1 MAEFAV
7 RSLSMR
13 RTETPNAVMTTLA
26 SPTQGPTDQ
35 LSLWR
40 VEMRAGQRG
49 PRHVFDSEQVWHV
62 LAGELDV
69 TIGDETARLSAG
81 DAAVLPAKT
90 QRQVSAVTATQII
103 VCGRGG
109 AVASVPGEDGSRG
122 TPPWIS

>member
-90 QRQVSAVTATQII
+90 KRQISAVTATQII
-103 VCGRGG
+103 VCGRGS
-109 AVASVPGEDGSRG
+109 AVASVPGENAPRG

>member
-1 MAEFAV
+1 MAGFAV
-7 RSLSMR
+7 RSGTMR

-35 LSLWR
+35 LSIWR
-40 VEMRAGQRG
+40 VEMQAGQRG

-69 TIGDETARLSAG
+69 TIGDQTARLTAG

-90 QRQVSAVTATQII
+90 ERQISAVTAIQVIA
-103 VCGRGG
+103 CGRGS
-109 AVASVPGEDGSRG
+109 AVASVPGEDAARG
-122 TPPWIS
+122 TPAWIS

>member
-1 MAEFAV
+1 MAEFAL
-7 RSLSMR
+7 RSSNMR

-35 LSLWR
+35 LSVWR
-40 VEMRAGQRG
+40 VEMRPGQRG
-49 PRHVFDSEQVWHV
+49 PRHVIDSEQVWHV

-69 TIGDETARLSAG
+69 TIGGQTARLTAG

-90 QRQVSAVTATQII
+90 ERQISAVTATQVIA
-103 VCGRGG
+103 CGRGS
-109 AVASVPGEDGSRG
+109 AVAFVPGEDAPRG

>member
-1 MAEFAV
+1 MTEFAV
-7 RSLSMR
+7 SSSSMR

-35 LSLWR
+35 LSVWR
-40 VEMRAGQRG
+40 VEMQAGQRG

-69 TIGDETARLSAG
+69 TIGDQSARLRAG
-81 DAAVLPAKT
+81 DAAVLPAKAE
-90 QRQVSAVTATQII
+90 RQISAVTATQVI
-103 VCGRGG
+103 VCGRGS
-109 AVASVPGEDGSRG
+109 AVVFVPGEDAPRG

>member
-1 MAEFAV
+1 MAGFAL
-7 RSLSMR
+7 RSSSMR

-35 LSLWR
+35 LSIWR

-69 TIGDETARLSAG
+69 TIGGQTTRLTAG
-81 DAAVLPAKT
+81 DAAVLPAKAE
-90 QRQVSAVTATQII
+90 RQISAVTAARVI
-103 VCGRGG
+103 VCGRGS
-109 AVASVPGEDGSRG
+109 AVVFVPGEDAPRG

>member
-7 RSLSMR
+7 RSVSMR

-26 SPTQGPTDQ
+26 SPTQGQTDQ

-69 TIGDETARLSAG
+69 TIGDQTARLSAG

-90 QRQVSAVTATQII
+90 ERQVSAVTATQII
-103 VCGRGG
+103 VCGRGSA
-109 AVASVPGEDGSRG
+109 AVFVPGEDAPRG

>member
-1 MAEFAV
+1 MAGFAL
-7 RSLSMR
+7 RPPNMR

-35 LSLWR
+35 LSVWR
-40 VEMRAGQRG
+40 VEMRSGQRG

-69 TIGDETARLSAG
+69 TIGDQTARLMAG

-90 QRQVSAVTATQII
+90 ERQISAVTATQVI
-103 VCGRGG
+103 VCGRGD
-109 AVASVPGEDGSRG
+109 AVACVPGEDAPRG

>member
-1 MAEFAV
+1 MAGFAL
-7 RSLSMR
+7 RSSSMR

-35 LSLWR
+35 LSIWR

-69 TIGDETARLSAG
+69 TIGGQKHRKLVAESSCHRLILARPWPYRQLH
-81 DAAVLPAKT
+81 VLY
-90 QRQVSAVTATQII
+90 RQL
-103 VCGRGG
+103 G
-109 AVASVPGEDGSRG
+109 
-122 TPPWIS
+122 

>member
-1 MAEFAV
+1 MAGFAV

-26 SPTQGPTDQ
+26 SPTQGPTDE

-40 VEMRAGQRG
+40 VEMRAGQQG

-62 LAGELDV
+62 VAGELDV
-69 TIGDETARLSAG
+69 TIADQTARLSAG
-81 DAAVLPAKT
+81 DAAVLPAKAE
-90 QRQVSAVTATQII
+90 RQISAVTAAQII
-103 VCGRGG
+103 VCGRGS
-109 AVASVPGEDGSRG
+109 AVVFVPGEDAPRG